1 MIANWRRLIAPVL
14 LAAGAALTP
23 TFAIAAGGAYAV
35 DDSEVGKPGDCK
47 VETWASFASNRD
59 QVAVT
64 KPACVFNLGVPVEIN
79 VPLMHQRSGGDS
91 TTTAGI
97 GDKVALVP
105 VETGH
110 LGVGLSAGTAWQTSD
125 GRNTGGYVS
134 VPLTYQVSD
143 ALRFNINGGYQYD
156 GLTRLSYASFGA
168 GFEWKFAQP
177 LTLIGEVYGIAGSRG
192 SAERSLTEPR
202 AQIGLRFT
210 PVDRVDLDLIY
221 GRNINGENA
230 NWITV
235 GVNLR
240 F

>member
-1 MIANWRRLIAPVL
+1 MIQNWRRRVAPVL
-14 LAAGAALTP
+14 LATGIILAP
-23 TFAIAAGGAYAV
+23 SFAIAAGGAYTV

-59 QVAVT
+59 QVAVA
-64 KPACVFNLGVPVEIN
+64 KPACVLNLGVPVELD
-79 VPLMHQRSGGDS
+79 VPLMHQRSSGDS

-97 GDKVALVP
+97 GGKVALVP

-110 LGVGLSAGTAWQTSD
+110 LGVALSAGTAWQTSD
-125 GRNTGGYVS
+125 GRNTGGYVN
-134 VPLTYQVSD
+134 VPLTYQVSET
-143 ALRFNINGGYQYD
+143 LRFNINGGYQYD
-156 GLTRLSYASFGA
+156 GLTRLSYASGGA

-192 SAERSLTEPR
+192 AAAHTLTEPR

-210 PVDRVDLDLIY
+210 PIERVDLDLIY